1 MSEGAV
7 RRLRSAPPSTGPAAV
22 AARVLRDIDDLV
34 ATIGDALQSEI
45 SEYGA
50 MSAAAMSEDVL
61 PVTRRV
67 VSTFFDTVVAGRE
80 LDADA
85 MRGFEDS
92 GRRRLE
98 MGVPLESMLH
108 AYRIAGRVAWNA
120 VVAAIAPGEELLL
133 GELAAGWIGYIDQA
147 STAVARAYMAASAD
161 RLRHL
166 DARRRELVE
175 ALLTADG
182 PAEVAS
188 VSLRFSTVL
197 ASAYVPVLVGGADV
211 AVHIDALLDAAP
223 TGTLGGHRGERVLLL
238 VPDSDAE
245 LAGVRAVARD
255 VVAAYG
261 RAALPGTALLAEV
274 THVETLLETALAEGV
289 TSGTFGPDDLLVQ
302 QLLLGNERVAAALRR
317 RVHDRITA
325 RDPSGGV
332 VSTLRTYLSCGSI
345 PETARREVIHA
356 NTVAYRLG
364 RVREL
369 SGLDPRVPQDAV
381 LLVLGLGLR
390 GGSR

>member
-1 MSEGAV
+1 MSEGTV
-7 RRLRSAPPSTGPAAV
+7 RRLRSAPPTAGAAAI
-22 AARVLRDIDDLV
+22 AARVLNDLDGLI
-34 ATIGDALQSEI
+34 ATIGEALQAEI
-45 SEYGA
+45 PEYGA
-50 MSAAAMSEDVL
+50 MSPGAMSEDVL

-67 VSTFFDTVVAGRE
+67 VTTFFDTVLAGRE

-85 MRGFEDS
+85 VHGFEDS

-108 AYRIAGRVAWNA
+108 AYRLAGRVVWNA

-133 GELAAGWIGYIDQA
+133 GELAAGWIGYIDHA
-147 STAVARAYMAASAD
+147 SSAVARAYMAASAD

-197 ASAYVPVLVGGADV
+197 GSAYVPVLVGGTDV
-211 AVHIDALLDAAP
+211 AVHIDTLLDAAP
-223 TGTLGGHRGERVLLL
+223 SGTLGGHRGERVLLL
-238 VPDSDAE
+238 VPDAAGDLAE
-245 LAGVRAVARD
+245 LRAAARGV
-255 VVAAYG
+255 VVAYG
-261 RAALPGTALLAEV
+261 RPAAPGPGLLAEV
-274 THVETLLETALAEGV
+274 SHVETLLETALAEGI
-289 TSGTFGPDDLLVQ
+289 TAGGFGPDDLLVQ
-302 QLLLGNERVAAALRR
+302 QLLLGNDRVASALRR
-317 RVHDRITA
+317 RVHDRLIA

-332 VSTLRTYLSCGSI
+332 MSTLRCYLACGSI
-345 PETARREVIHA
+345 PETARREVVHA
-356 NTVAYRLG
+356 NTVSYRLA

-369 SGLDPRVPQDAV
+369 TDLDPRVPVDAA
-381 LLVLGLGLR
+381 LLVLGLGLQ
-390 GGSR
+390 GSPR

>member
-1 MSEGAV
+1 MSEGSV
-7 RRLRSAPPSTGPAAV
+7 RRLRTAAASSGPAAV
-22 AARVLRDIDDLV
+22 AARVLRDLDDLV
-34 ATIGDALQSEI
+34 DTIGDALQSEI
-45 SEYGA
+45 PEYGA
-50 MSAAAMSEDVL
+50 MSPAAMSEDVL

-67 VSTFFDTVVAGRE
+67 VATFFDTVVAGRQ
-80 LDADA
+80 LDSDA

-147 STAVARAYMAASAD
+147 SSAVARAYMAASAD

-166 DARRRELVE
+166 DAQRRELVE

-197 ASAYVPVLVGGADV
+197 ASSYVPVLVGGSDV
-211 AVHIDALLDAAP
+211 AVHIDALLDASP
-223 TGTLGGHRGERVLLL
+223 NGTLGGHRGERVLLL
-238 VPDSDAE
+238 VPDS
-245 LAGVRAVARD
+245 AGDLGKLRAAARTA
-255 VVAAYG
+255 VVAHG
-261 RAALPGTALLAEV
+261 RPAAPGPGLLAEV
-274 THVETLLETALAEGV
+274 SHVETLLETALAEGI
-289 TSGTFGPDDLLVQ
+289 TAGAFGPDDLLVQ
-302 QLLLGNERVAAALRR
+302 QLLLGNDRVASALRR
-317 RVHDRITA
+317 RVQDRLTT

-332 VSTLRTYLSCGSI
+332 VSTLRTYLACGSI
-345 PETARREVIHA
+345 PETARREVVHA
-356 NTVAYRLG
+356 NTVSYRLS

-390 GGSR
+390 GGG